1 MRNSSLLNVRS
12 EEFLTPQV
20 RSEDSSLLKVRSE
33 EFLTFHA
40 KN

>member
-1 MRNSSLLNVRS
+1 MTTNDR

-33 EFLTFHA
+33 EFLTFQA
-40 KN
+40 EN